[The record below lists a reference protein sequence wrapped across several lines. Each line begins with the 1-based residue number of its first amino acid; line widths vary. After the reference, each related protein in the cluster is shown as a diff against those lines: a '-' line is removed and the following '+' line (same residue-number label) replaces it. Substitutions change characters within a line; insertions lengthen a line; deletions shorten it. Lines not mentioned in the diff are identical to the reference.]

1 MANNKFYGYSP
12 KNEKP
17 SKTQGQIYSG
27 AEKSTRKGQV
37 THGTYANVGNRL
49 DRVNPYEF
57 KKGMDYELVQM
68 GVSRLAESTVEE
80 REKATESVLKNLENK
95 HPAYYSA
102 LIQFERG
109 MGQGGQIKETTFNK
123 YLETFSKGH
132 GDGMMSVEKEFKDD
146 KMVELKESIKDQIRK
161 TLLSEWKLKEQEGDD
176 EDEDVTAKKA
186 SKGAKKAS
194 KAMARFDQEI
204 EAIEEFLFGKNNK
217 NPEAT
222 ADEPAKGSLIALK
235 DQHLEA
241 YKANKDVE
249 KYKKAIELPDAIIKK
264 LEKHVEKFGEGDKGK
279 GNKVKLED
287 VKGKDLPETIKKLEA
302 RISAI
307 KKEEEEA
314 LLEKNREKSEIAST
328 DMTRANHL
336 RLLEIIRSHGISL
349 REGKHAIKVYYEIA
363 KQAYLE
369 GLSKGLKL

>member
-146 KMVELKESIKDQIRK
+146 KMVELKEAIKDQIR
-161 TLLSEWKLKEQEGDD
+161 TALLSEQKDVDE

-186 SKGAKKAS
+186 TRGAKRAS
-194 KAMARFDQEI
+194 KKAARFDQEI
-204 EAIEEFLFGKNNK
+204 AAIEEFLFGKNNK

-235 DQHLEA
+235 DQHLDA
-241 YKANKDVE
+241 YKASKDVE

-336 RLLEIIRSHGISL
+336 RLLEIIRENGISL
-349 REGKHAIKVYYEIA
+349 REGKDSVKVYYEIA

>member
-1 MANNKFYGYSP
+1 MSNNKFSGYTP
-12 KNEKP
+12 KKEDTLPNKGIP
-17 SKTQGQIYSG
+17 GSG
-27 AEKSTRKGQV
+27 T
-37 THGTYANVGNRL
+37 RL

-57 KKGMDYELVQM
+57 RKGMDYELTQM
-68 GVSRLAESTVEE
+68 GISRLEESTAEE
-80 REKATESVLKNLENK
+80 REKATESVLKNLEGK

-146 KMVELKESIKDQIRK
+146 KMVELKEAIKAQIR
-161 TLLSEWKLKEQEGDD
+161 TALLTEQDE
-176 EDEDVTAKKA
+176 EDEDITAKKA
-186 SKGAKKAS
+186 TRGAKKAS
-194 KAMARFDQEI
+194 KKAARFDQEI
-204 EAIEEFLFGKNNK
+204 AAIEEFLFGKNNK

-336 RLLEIIRSHGISL
+336 RLLEIIRENGISL
-349 REGKHAIKVYYEIA
+349 REGKDSVKVYYEIA

>member
-1 MANNKFYGYSP
+1 MANDKYYGYSP
-12 KNEKP
+12 KREKP
-17 SKTQGQIYSG
+17 SKTQGQVYSG

-37 THGTYANVGNRL
+37 THGTYANIGNRL

-57 KKGMDYELVQM
+57 RKGMDYELVQM
-68 GVSRLAESTVEE
+68 GVSRLAESTPEE
-80 REKATESVLKNLENK
+80 REKATEAVLKNLDE
-95 HPAYYSA
+95 
-102 LIQFERG
+102 
-109 MGQGGQIKETTFNK
+109 
-123 YLETFSKGH
+123 
-132 GDGMMSVEKEFKDD
+132 
-146 KMVELKESIKDQIRK
+146 
-161 TLLSEWKLKEQEGDD
+161 

-186 SKGAKKAS
+186 TRGAKRAS
-194 KAMARFDQEI
+194 KKAARFDQEI
-204 EAIEEFLFGKNNK
+204 AAIEEFLFGKNKK

-235 DQHLEA
+235 DQHLDA

-249 KYKKAIELPDAIIKK
+249 KYKKAIQLPDSIIKK

-314 LLEKNREKSEIAST
+314 LLEKNKEKSEIAST

-336 RLLEIIRSHGISL
+336 RLLEIIRENGISL
-349 REGKHAIKVYYEIA
+349 REGKDSIKVYYEIA

>member
-1 MANNKFYGYSP
+1 MANDKFYGYSP
-12 KNEKP
+12 KNDKP
-17 SKTQGQIYSG
+17 SKTQGQAYSG
-27 AEKSTRKGQV
+27 AKKSTRKDQV
-37 THGTYANVGNRL
+37 TQGTYANIGNRL

-57 KKGMDYELVQM
+57 RKGMDYELTQL
-68 GVSRLAESTVEE
+68 GVSRLAESTPDE
-80 REKATESVLKNLENK
+80 REKATESVLKNLEGK
-95 HPAYYSA
+95 HSAYYSA

-109 MGQGGQIKETTFNK
+109 MNQSGPINEKAFGKF
-123 YLETFSKGH
+123 LENFSKGH
-132 GDGMMSVEKEFKDD
+132 GDGMMSVDKESKDD
-146 KMVELKESIKDQIRK
+146 KMVELKEAIKAQIR
-161 TLLSEWKLKEQEGDD
+161 TALLTEQDE
-176 EDEDVTAKKA
+176 EDEDITAKKA
-186 SKGAKKAS
+186 TRGAKKAS
-194 KAMARFDQEI
+194 KKAARFDQEI
-204 EAIEEFLFGKNNK
+204 AAIEEFLFGKNNK

-336 RLLEIIRSHGISL
+336 RLLEIIRENGISL
-349 REGKHAIKVYYEIA
+349 REGKDSVKVYYEIA

>member
-1 MANNKFYGYSP
+1 MANNKLYGYSP

-17 SKTQGQIYSG
+17 SKTQGQVYSG

-37 THGTYANVGNRL
+37 THGTYADVGNRL

-57 KKGMDYELVQM
+57 RKGMDYELTQM
-68 GVSRLAESTVEE
+68 GISRLAESTAEE
-80 REKATESVLKNLENK
+80 REKATESVLKNLESK

-109 MGQGGQIKETTFNK
+109 MNQGGKINETTFNK

-146 KMVELKESIKDQIRK
+146 KMVELKEAIKAQIR
-161 TLLSEWKLKEQEGDD
+161 TALLTEQDE
-176 EDEDVTAKKA
+176 EDEDVIAKKA
-186 SKGAKKAS
+186 TRGAKRAS
-194 KAMARFDQEI
+194 KKAARFDQEI
-204 EAIEEFLFGKNNK
+204 AAIEEFLFGKNNK

-336 RLLEIIRSHGISL
+336 RLLEIIRENGISL
-349 REGKHAIKVYYEIA
+349 REGKDSVKVYYEIA